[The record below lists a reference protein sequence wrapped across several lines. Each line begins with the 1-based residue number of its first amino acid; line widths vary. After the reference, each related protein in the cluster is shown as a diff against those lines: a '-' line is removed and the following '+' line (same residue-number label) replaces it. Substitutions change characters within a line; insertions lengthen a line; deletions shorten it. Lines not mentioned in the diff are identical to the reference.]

1 MADGPES
8 TGSGAEPLV
17 YPDAA
22 LRAIL
27 AAAKVIAVVGA
38 SPNEARP
45 SFGVMRFLLSKGFR
59 VIPVNPG
66 QAGRAILGQPCFTDL
81 ASVGEPVDM
90 IDLFRASDA
99 VPGIVEEALALTPR
113 PAVIWMQLGVRHDEA
128 ARRAEAGGVTVVMNR
143 CPAIEYAR
151 LF

>member
-1 MADGPES
+1 MADGTER
-8 TGSGAEPLV
+8 TGSRAQPLA

-22 LRAIL
+22 IRGIL

-66 QAGRAILGQPCFTDL
+66 QAGRAILGQPCFADL
-81 ASVGEPVDM
+81 AGVGEPVDM
-90 IDLFRASDA
+90 IDVFRASDA
-99 VPGIVEEALALTPR
+99 VPGIVEEALALSPR
-113 PAVIWMQLGVRHDEA
+113 PAAIWMQLGVRHDEA
-128 ARRAEAGGVTVVMNR
+128 ARRAEAEGVTVVMDR